1 MRLFKNVVLGGLA
14 SLSLAFAAFADQPK
28 PWQLNLQEA
37 ATENMSRIVQF
48 NDFLLIIMA
57 GISLLV
63 LGLMLYVMIRF
74 RAGRNPSP
82 SKTTHNTLVE
92 VVWTV
97 LPILILIVIAVPS
110 FRLLY
115 FQRVLPE
122 AEMTVKAVGYQ
133 WYWGYEYPDEKI
145 AFDSLMIEDKD
156 LKPGEPRLL
165 ATDTKI
171 VVPVNK
177 VVKVMITSADV
188 NHAWAMPAF
197 GVKRDAIPGR
207 INETWFKAEKEGIYY
222 GQCSELCGV
231 KHAFMPIEVH
241 VVSDE
246 KYASWLIEA
255 KQKYAMEEDKSS
267 RLANKKIENKEKM

>member
-1 MRLFKNVVLGGLA
+1 MKKLIYLFLFLA
-14 SLSLAFAAFADQPK
+14 SPAVFAAQPK
-28 PWQLNLQEA
+28 DWQLGFQPAVTPIMRDLSWMHDYILLPIIIA
-37 ATENMSRIVQF
+37 ISVF
-48 NDFLLIIMA
+48 VLFLLIY
-57 GISLLV
+57 LV
-63 LGLMLYVMIRF
+63 VNF
-74 RAGRNPSP
+74 RESKNPNP
-82 SKTTHNTLVE
+82 SKTTHNVMLE
-92 VVWTV
+92 VLWTV
-97 LPILILIVIAVPS
+97 IPCLILVVIAVPS
-110 FRLLY
+110 FKLLY
-115 FQRVLPE
+115 KEETIP
-122 AEMTVKAVGYQ
+122 KADVTLKAIGYQ

-177 VVKVMITSADV
+177 VVKVMITSTDV

-222 GQCSELCGV
+222 GQCSELCGI
-231 KHAFMPIEVH
+231 KHAFMTITVK

-246 KYASWLIEA
+246 EYQEWLSEARVKFAKEEIGNDKLKIAS
-255 KQKYAMEEDKSS
+255 K
-267 RLANKKIENKEKM
+267 